1 MMANHDDDD
10 DDDETCIAFSLHEQK
25 IVLVDIAGNILMI
38 IAAVDSSRIST
49 PSL

>member
-1 MMANHDDDD
+1 MAYR
-10 DDDETCIAFSLHEQK
+10 DDDETCIAFILHEQK
-25 IVLVDIAGNILMI
+25 IVFVDTAGKII